1 MSNYRL
7 ISPSLI
13 APGLKTREQTIKDI
27 LDRGKIVRFTNR
39 ITGVTKD
46 VNEWNA
52 DAEGDLTAFRHTGNT
67 PFLCWSVE
75 QYVISELDE

>member
-1 MSNYRL
+1 MSSHRL
-7 ISPSLI
+7 IPHTLL
-13 APGLKTREQTIKDI
+13 APGLKPREQAIKDI

-52 DAEGDLTAFRHTGNT
+52 DEEGDLTAFRHTGQT
-67 PFLCWSVE
+67 PFLCWAVE
-75 QYVISELDE
+75 QYLISEIDE